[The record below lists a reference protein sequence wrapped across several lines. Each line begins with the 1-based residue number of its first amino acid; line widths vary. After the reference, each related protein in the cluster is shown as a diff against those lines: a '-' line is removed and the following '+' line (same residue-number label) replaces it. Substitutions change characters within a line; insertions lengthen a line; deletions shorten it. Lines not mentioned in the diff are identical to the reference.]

1 MNPQEMSSKSGDK
14 SAAALSLATM
24 ISEQLLK
31 MQNPLSPTEGGSEM
45 PENQVTESPI
55 EGEGSA
61 QESPETT
68 ETAPGQEEIVEEPQD
83 TMNQDYEAKMVEMTD
98 KIGELE
104 MDIELMKKAII
115 GDKNV

>member
-31 MQNPLSPTEGGSEM
+31 MQNPLSPTEDGSEM

-61 QESPETT
+61 QESPQTP

-104 MDIELMKKAII
+104 MEIELMKKAII